1 MPEAY
6 YLLQT
11 PPQAEA
17 NPPHAQ
23 AFTRWLRAEVTKGG
37 A

>member
-11 PPQAEA
+11 PQAEA
-17 NPPHAQ
+17 NPHAQ
-23 AFTRWLRAEVTKGG
+23 AFMRWLRAEVTKG